1 MSTTAHPEEDAWR
14 RLKELLPEY
23 IDQGMGLPCTPI
35 SLPSELKFYI
45 RDSITYLTKRQIM
58 RPYYLLIFVIRG
70 EQHFQVEN
78 KEIILHPGE
87 MFMLLPFTR
96 HNFFTSP
103 RYPAQTLFISFVT
116 PDQNNRLE
124 TICGTTLKLRHRE
137 IHALRSCAAMSG
149 KAFRQ
154 DAGYE
159 QECVMAFM
167 LFLFGLIRRCSPA
180 APTHK
185 LEKNALPKKVE
196 QMKQIISIIH
206 KKPDAKLSVKTI
218 ARQVHL
224 SEIRVRQIFKEQMK
238 CPIGNYIRVQALT
251 RALFLAKST
260 GLSFS
265 EIAQRVG
272 YASSAAMTTA
282 MRRETGKN
290 LREIRRENQG

>member
-1 MSTTAHPEEDAWR
+1 
-14 RLKELLPEY
+14 
-23 IDQGMGLPCTPI
+23 
-35 SLPSELKFYI
+35 
-45 RDSITYLTKRQIM
+45 
-58 RPYYLLIFVIRG
+58 
-70 EQHFQVEN
+70 
-78 KEIILHPGE
+78 
-87 MFMLLPFTR
+87 
-96 HNFFTSP
+96 
-103 RYPAQTLFISFVT
+103 
-116 PDQNNRLE
+116 
-124 TICGTTLKLRHRE
+124 
-137 IHALRSCAAMSG
+137 MSG

-218 ARQVHL
+218 AKQVHL

-238 CPIGNYIRVQALT
+238 CPIGTYIRGQALT
-251 RALFLAKST
+251 RALFLARST

-265 EIAQRVG
+265 GAAVAVSAVG
-272 YASSAAMTTA
+272 TVADAAA
-282 MRRETGKN
+282 WAEAAARN
-290 LREIRRENQG
+290 